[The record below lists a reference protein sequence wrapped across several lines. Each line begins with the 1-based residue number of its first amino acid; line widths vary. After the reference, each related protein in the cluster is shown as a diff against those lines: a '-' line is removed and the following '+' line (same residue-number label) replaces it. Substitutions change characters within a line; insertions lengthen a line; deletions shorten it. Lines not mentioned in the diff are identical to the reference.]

1 MNHKLNCD
9 DNCLIYLLTRKCC
22 GKQYIGE
29 TTDEFLFRWNNYKSN
44 NRNNARNEVC
54 MQEHLF
60 EHLKSEGHSGFLG
73 NVSIILIVKTD
84 GKNPKRRENYWMRT
98 LKTYAPFGL
107 IIEGSVWPIPCRS
120 INVTGR
126 LTFLVFFGILYIS
139 FLLICYFM

>member
-44 NRNNARNEVC
+44 DRNNARNEVC

-107 IIEGSVWPIPCRS
+107 IIEGSVRPIPCRS
-120 INVTGR
+120 INVTGE